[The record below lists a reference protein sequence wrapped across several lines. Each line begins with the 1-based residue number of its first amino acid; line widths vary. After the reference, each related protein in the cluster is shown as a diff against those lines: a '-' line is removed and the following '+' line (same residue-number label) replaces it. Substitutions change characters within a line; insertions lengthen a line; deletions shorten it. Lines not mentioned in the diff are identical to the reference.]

1 MWQFYTERGKRVIQL
16 ARSEAINLG
25 HDMVEPEHILLG
37 VLQEGSGIAS
47 QALDELGVDPE
58 NLAAHIRD
66 LISKSRD
73 ILSKPTDLPLSQ
85 RTTRALDMAVSE
97 ARKMG
102 DNYVDIYTEVEYAP
116 YQEYGTSRGIQAKHF
131 MKNGITENLDKYK
144 QIIEEELKG

>member
-66 LISKSRD
+66 LIYPASR
-73 ILSKPTDLPLSQ
+73 II
-85 RTTRALDMAVSE
+85 MA
-97 ARKMG
+97 
-102 DNYVDIYTEVEYAP
+102 
-116 YQEYGTSRGIQAKHF
+116 
-131 MKNGITENLDKYK
+131 
-144 QIIEEELKG
+144 